1 MRNKLKWALIAM
13 ILSSSNI
20 SVVNAAERDFVPSG
34 PAPSRVLGW
43 VEKALLLPGNLPM
56 NAKMD
61 TGALTSS
68 LDAKNLRTFQRD
80 GKDWVRFDVEAQ
92 DDSGNITRQ
101 SYEREVVREVTLRGA
116 GGKDDRPVVM
126 MKLCIGDQ
134 VYEEQFT
141 LRDRGDMKYPLLIGR
156 RTIQHLGL
164 IDVTRQFT
172 TEPKCPE

>member
-1 MRNKLKWALIAM
+1 MRNNMKWALIAM
-13 ILSSSNI
+13 ILS
-20 SVVNAAERDFVPSG
+20 SVVNAAERDFVPSA

-43 VEKALLLPGNLPM
+43 VEKAMILPGNLVM

-61 TGALTSS
+61 TGAMTSS
-68 LDAKNLRTFQRD
+68 MDAKKLESFTRD

-92 DDSGNITRQ
+92 DDNDKVTSQ
-101 SYEREVVREVTLRGA
+101 SFEREVVREVTLRGA

-126 MKLCIGDQ
+126 MKICIGDQ

-172 TEPKCPE
+172 VEPKCPDA

>member
-1 MRNKLKWALIAM
+1 MRNNLKWALIAM
-13 ILSSSNI
+13 ILS
-20 SVVNAAERDFVPSG
+20 SVVNAAERDFVPSA
-34 PAPSRVLGW
+34 PAPDRVFGW
-43 VEKALLLPGNLPM
+43 VEKAMILPGNLVM

-68 LDAKNLRTFQRD
+68 LDAKKLESFTRN

-92 DDSGNITRQ
+92 DDNDKVTSQTF
-101 SYEREVVREVTLRGA
+101 EREVVREVTLRGA
-116 GGKDDRPVVM
+116 GGKDDRPVVL
-126 MKLCIGDQ
+126 MKICIGDQ

-172 TEPKCPE
+172 VEPKCPGV